1 MAIVVCLG
9 ACVGAAF
16 EAWRPATP
24 PGLDKPAES
33 PASAPAQSSTI
44 VDLPPIV
51 TNLGAP
57 QDTWVRL
64 EGSIIFDPKTLPH
77 PEAVAG
83 QIGDDVLAYLRTV
96 SLHQLE
102 GPIGLENIR
111 QDLNERAAIR
121 SGGKVRGVRHPNI
134 GGAMKR
140 AICVGVALLAASC
153 PAAAQTVDLNALIP
167 AGGAT
172 ASGRIIELVAILT
185 VLSVA
190 PGLLIMV
197 TSFTRFIV
205 ALSFLRSGLGLQSAP
220 ANLVLISLSL
230 FMTFFVMAP
239 TFDRAWQNGLKPLM
253 DNQISQQDAL
263 AAVVEPFREF
273 MLGQVREKDMALFEG
288 LSKGRFEVTDRSKA
302 DLRLLIPAFMIS
314 ELRRGFEIGF
324 LIVLPFLVIDMIVAT
339 LTMSMGMMMLPPSV
353 ISLPIKILFFVL
365 IDGWNL
371 LIGSLVRSA
380 S

>member
-1 MAIVVCLG
+1 
-9 ACVGAAF
+9 
-16 EAWRPATP
+16 
-24 PGLDKPAES
+24 
-33 PASAPAQSSTI
+33 
-44 VDLPPIV
+44 
-51 TNLGAP
+51 
-57 QDTWVRL
+57 
-64 EGSIIFDPKTLPH
+64 
-77 PEAVAG
+77 
-83 QIGDDVLAYLRTV
+83 
-96 SLHQLE
+96 
-102 GPIGLENIR
+102 
-111 QDLNERAAIR
+111 
-121 SGGKVRGVRHPNI
+121 
-134 GGAMKR
+134 MKR
-140 AICVGVALLAASC
+140 TICIGVALLAASC
-153 PAAAQTVDLNALIP
+153 PAAAQNVDLNSLLP

-172 ASGRIIELVAILT
+172 ASGRIMELVAILT

-273 MLGQVREKDMALFEG
+273 MLGQVREKDVALFEG
-288 LSKGRFEVTDRSKA
+288 LSKGRFDVADRSKA

-339 LTMSMGMMMLPPSV
+339 LTMSMGMMMLPPSI
-353 ISLPIKILFFVL
+353 ISLPVKILFFVL